1 MQTNTISKDK
11 DSNILSNL
19 DSIKDSKTKAGKSA
33 DKENKAEKVDK
44 MLVGRILLV
53 VVAILVIYA
62 VTLIIAFSFGGSTLE
77 ELGWQV
83 LLELRGSRICL
94 AILIGMM
101 LASSGVVVQSVFAN
115 PLADPYIIGVASSA
129 TLGAVTAYLLQ
140 LPDIY
145 YGIFGFI
152 FSLAVSFMIFGIG
165 RNRDMATLLM
175 LGVAIS
181 AFVGSFTTFAIY
193 LIGEDSF
200 KITAWLMGYL
210 GNANWDRVLILCGA
224 LVICGWY
231 FFGKRL
237 ELNILL
243 LGDEEARSLGI
254 NVGRLKIQLLIVASL
269 AVGFCVG
276 FSGLIGF
283 VGLIIPHILRL
294 ILGNSNHA
302 IILPLSFLLGGAFL
316 LACDTFGRIAWS
328 PIEIPIGVITA
339 FFGAPF
345 FLYLALK
352 RR

>member
-1 MQTNTISKDK
+1 MKNTNK
-11 DSNILSNL
+11 
-19 DSIKDSKTKAGKSA
+19 KTKDTLGI
-33 DKENKAEKVDK
+33 
-44 MLVGRILLV
+44 RIFFLTIIIIAL
-53 VVAILVIYA
+53 YG
-62 VTLIIAFSFGGSTLE
+62 VTLIWAFSFGGATLA
-77 ELGWQV
+77 ELGWEK
-83 LLELRGSRICL
+83 LIDIRGSRIFM

-129 TLGAVTAYLLQ
+129 TLGAVCAYLLA
-140 LPDIY
+140 LADIY
-145 YGIFGFI
+145 YGIFGFLC
-152 FSLAVSFMIFGIG
+152 SLGVSFLIFAIG

-210 GNANWDRVLILCGA
+210 GNANWDRVVILCVAA
-224 LVICGWY
+224 LACGWY
-231 FFGKRL
+231 FFSKRL

-254 NVGRLKIQLLIVASL
+254 NVGRLKIQLLIAASL

>member
-1 MQTNTISKDK
+1 MRKRWLQTRVFFVVFTISI
-11 DSNILSNL
+11 SYVIVLIL
-19 DSIKDSKTKAGKSA
+19 
-33 DKENKAEKVDK
+33 
-44 MLVGRILLV
+44 
-53 VVAILVIYA
+53 
-62 VTLIIAFSFGGSTLE
+62 AFSMGGASVKD
-77 ELGWQV
+77 LGFEV
-83 LLELRGSRICL
+83 LFQLRGSRIFMG
-94 AILIGMM
+94 ILIGVM

-115 PLADPYIIGVASSA
+115 PLADPYIIGVAASA
-129 TLGAVTAYLLQ
+129 TLGAVSAYLLG

-145 YGIFGFI
+145 YGIFGFV
-152 FSLAVSFMIFGIG
+152 FSVAVSFVIFAIG
-165 RNRDMATLLM
+165 RHRDMATLLM

-181 AFVGSFTTFAIY
+181 AFVGAFTTFAIY

-210 GNANWDRVLILCGA
+210 GNANWDRVIILA
-224 LVICGWY
+224 IAAMICSWY
-231 FFGKRL
+231 FFSKRL

-243 LGDEEARSLGI
+243 LGDEEARSLGV
-254 NVGRLKIQLLIVASL
+254 NVSRLKIQLLIVSSL

-294 ILGNSNHA
+294 VLGNSNHA
-302 IILPLSFLLGGAFL
+302 IILPLSFFLGGLFL
-316 LACDTFGRIAWS
+316 LACDTFGRVIWL